1 MTSTS
6 RCRRST
12 PLALSAALAVML
24 AHLALGSPAE
34 AQVRGGTLR
43 VRLAGDLTSL
53 DPAFNT
59 TPPERHVLHQVLNT
73 LVGVDEKLHVVPELA
88 ESWKWEGDT
97 TLVLKLRRGIKFHDG
112 TDFDAAAVK
121 FNIDRLLDPETK
133 SRMRGE
139 IGEVKAVE
147 VVDSS
152 TVRLLLKYPSVGL
165 LATLAQAPGMILSP
179 ASIKKLGK
187 DVARQPIG
195 TGPFRFVEWVRDDH
209 ITVERFD
216 GYWEKGVPHLDKII
230 YRPIPDTNVAVVN
243 LKTNTLDLIDG
254 IEPKDVASV
263 KARRDLVYVE
273 SPGVNY
279 YMIRLNMSQ
288 PPFDN
293 KAVRQALA
301 YSIDRDSIA
310 KGIFFGSVPVAPGP
324 ITPASWAYSKDLKGI
339 SRDIPRAKALLAEA
353 GKAGGVKLE
362 MQLPPSPLFV
372 RLGEV
377 IKAQAADAGF
387 DIALSPTE
395 SGKMMA
401 NSLNL
406 NYQGMLSFRTGR
418 EDPDGSTYRDFHSEG
433 PFNRMKY
440 NNPKMDAL
448 LVKARSTFSQEERK
462 ALYLQIQQLVVEDAP
477 MVFLVVMPTGQAMT
491 AKLKGFTHYPTMDLY
506 LKSTWLEK

>member
-6 RCRRST
+6 RWRRST
-12 PLALSAALAVML
+12 PLALAAALGVLL
-24 AHLALGSPAE
+24 ALLALGPPAE
-34 AQVRGGTLR
+34 AQVKGGTLR

-73 LVGVDEKLHVVPELA
+73 LTGVDDKLHVVPELA

-97 TLVLKLRRGIKFHDG
+97 TLVLKLRKGIKFHDG

-147 VVDSS
+147 VVDSH

-187 DVARQPIG
+187 DVARQPVG
-195 TGPFRFVEWVRDDH
+195 TGPFKFVEWMRDDH

-216 GYWEKGVPHLDKII
+216 GYWEKGLPNLDKII
-230 YRPIPDTNVAVVN
+230 FRPLPDTSVAVVN

-254 IEPKDVASV
+254 VEPKDVAGV
-263 KARRDLVYVE
+263 KARRDLAYVE

-279 YMIRLNMSQ
+279 YMIRLNLSQ

-310 KGIFFGSVPVAPGP
+310 KGVFFGTVPVAPGP
-324 ITPASWAYSKDLKGI
+324 ITPASWAYSKDLRGI
-339 SRDIPRAKALLAEA
+339 SRDIPKAKALLAEA
-353 GKAGGVKLE
+353 GKAGGVKFE

-491 AKLKGFTHYPTMDLY
+491 AKLKNFTHYPTMDLY